1 MSYDTCR
8 TSIFR
13 KKDILVGEKDAFNR
27 VIQTTKQ
34 NEIETLQLNDKII
47 KIRNLL
53 DETLVNWQL
62 QRKRSV
68 KLNTWQE
75 NYLKRHWERE
85 KDWQK

>member
-13 KKDILVGEKDAFNR
+13 KKDTLVGEKDAFNR
-27 VIQTTKQ
+27 VIQMTKQ

-53 DETLVNWQL
+53 DETLANW
-62 QRKRSV
+62 
-68 KLNTWQE
+68 
-75 NYLKRHWERE
+75 
-85 KDWQK
+85 